1 MNTKSGSGEQNVRA
15 NQSPSSE
22 RVSQREY
29 ARRKGWQPSYVNKL
43 VKQGVIPLREG
54 RVDPAEADAAIARHR
69 DPARKRGQARTRA
82 RAQQNDEGRVSHQS
96 NGTDEVELDDTV
108 SYAQARA
115 VREAYR
121 ARREKLLY
129 EELRAR
135 LLDTEEVKTA
145 AFNKAR
151 VVREA
156 LLNIPDRVSAVLAA
170 ESDQAKVRTLL
181 VAEIREA
188 LEELTDTSSPDGAQ

>member
-1 MNTKSGSGEQNVRA
+1 MNTKLGSGERNGRA
-15 NQSPSSE
+15 SQSPSSE

-43 VKQGVIPLREG
+43 VKQGIITLRDG
-54 RVDPAEADAAIARHR
+54 RVDPTEADTAIARHR
-69 DPARKRGQARTRA
+69 DPARKRGRAQTRA
-82 RAQQNDEGRVSHQS
+82 RSKPNEEESASHKSDGSDEI
-96 NGTDEVELDDTV
+96 ELDDTV

-129 EELRAR
+129 EELRGR
-135 LLDTEEVKTA
+135 LLDAGDVKAA

-170 ESDQAKVRTLL
+170 ESGEAKVRTLL

-188 LEELTDTSSPDGAQ
+188 LEALTDTSPLDGAQ